1 MHSITLVAQ
10 DYFINFFIS
19 LFASTGF
26 LVLLIMLYRP
36 QIRISDR
43 ICIDKKD
50 GKNIYVFKIVNMS
63 RYNAYN
69 CSFTLVRKT
78 PYIIE
83 NNKVNYNLEN
93 LKLTVHSFH
102 SIAGRKRKKDFGEHA
117 LLVGSYED
125 LSIDIDNENLS
136 YELSVT
142 SKHGFSNLSRVFKVS
157 FESSK
162 VFHHGSFKFGSN
174 LDVIA

>member
-1 MHSITLVAQ
+1 
-10 DYFINFFIS
+10 
-19 LFASTGF
+19 
-26 LVLLIMLYRP
+26 
-36 QIRISDR
+36 
-43 ICIDKKD
+43 
-50 GKNIYVFKIVNMS
+50 MS

-117 LLVGSYED
+117 LLVDSYED
-125 LSIDIDNENLS
+125 LSIDIDNIYKREYS
-136 YELSVT
+136 
-142 SKHGFSNLSRVFKVS
+142 
-157 FESSK
+157 
-162 VFHHGSFKFGSN
+162 
-174 LDVIA
+174 